1 MNFNRFEIPQ
11 SQFILSEQKG
21 FSKGIDEI
29 EPKPNISTFS
39 RSLTRVISRP
49 RKDPGAKA
57 YNVALFSVLE
67 YTGQTIPV
75 VFNAKVS
82 RLPLLLFHSTLH

>member
-1 MNFNRFEIPQ
+1 MNKRVFPKVWRNRT
-11 SQFILSEQKG
+11 K
-21 FSKGIDEI
+21 
-29 EPKPNISTFS
+29 PKPGISTFS
-39 RSLTRVISRP
+39 RSLTLTRVISRP